1 MKILFGRICRSVQD
15 SMKKLLKQLFKC
27 EHLSKHKH
35 YLNGIKA
42 TSLVPD
48 LIPRRL
54 PMSAAN
60 LKVMAIKRKVK
71 NVHIQDLGE
80 NSFVRFQNFD
90 ISGGYLV
97 HQYQAS

>member
-48 LIPRRL
+48 LIPRQL
-54 PMSAAN
+54 PKRVTS
-60 LKVMAIKRKVK
+60 LKQIAIKRNDKI
-71 NVHIQDLGE
+71 VHVQDSGE
-80 NSFVRFQNFD
+80 NSFDRFQNFD
-90 ISGGYLV
+90 ISCGYLV
-97 HQYQAS
+97 HQ